1 MTNHNITIKM
11 QQKTR
16 IDKTRKEENQTK
28 KNKNMRKAY
37 KNNKN
42 SEQKYKKGENMKQFM
57 DGNTEMNNNKNSK
70 KGNINIK

>member
-1 MTNHNITIKM
+1 
-11 QQKTR
+11 
-16 IDKTRKEENQTK
+16 
-28 KNKNMRKAY
+28 MRKAY

-70 KGNINIK
+70 KGNINIKK